1 MAIKN
6 LVGEKFGKL
15 TVLEYYGKNE
25 KGYHLW
31 KCKCDCGN
39 YAIVNNK
46 SIKNGHTKSCG
57 CIHRAKDLTGKK
69 FGNLTVVKKVERK
82 NRSNQWLCKCD
93 CGKEVVCYQYNLERG
108 TSTSCGCLRSYY
120 AKKTRSCHGESTSKF
135 YKKWSSIKTRCY
147 NKNTPCYKNYGGRGI
162 KMCDEWLDFW
172 NFREWAYKNGYSEG
186 LTLERIDVNG
196 NYEPSNCKWIPMEE
210 QAINK
215 RNNSFIEYGGKKQTI
230 SQWSK
235 ELGVGKEVLSY
246 RYRAGWTP
254 EECLFGK
261 KTAGKHQL
269 PRKEIPEYLKTE

>member
-108 TSTSCGCLRSYY
+108 TSTSCGCLLR
-120 AKKTRSCHGESTSKF
+120 K
-135 YKKWSSIKTRCY
+135 
-147 NKNTPCYKNYGGRGI
+147 KNTLLSRRINRQIIQKMEFHKNQVLQQ
-162 KMCDEWLDFW
+162 EH
-172 NFREWAYKNGYSEG
+172 
-186 LTLERIDVNG
+186 TL
-196 NYEPSNCKWIPMEE
+196 
-210 QAINK
+210 
-215 RNNSFIEYGGKKQTI
+215 
-230 SQWSK
+230 
-235 ELGVGKEVLSY
+235 L
-246 RYRAGWTP
+246 
-254 EECLFGK
+254 
-261 KTAGKHQL
+261 
-269 PRKEIPEYLKTE
+269 